1 MNTRCLFYSL
11 TAQNASEDNITLC
24 PFLDYANHSFSA
36 PDVNTARLR
45 ERGYPI
51 PTFLS
56 PPDLTLEQ
64 GEQVFL
70 RYGSHSRCELL
81 TEYGFVDMGGPI
93 EVSVDDLIEELF
105 ENAEDGL
112 KRRELLEGHGYWGFV
127 QIWCLLFQSAPTN
140 HLQGLD
146 APCNGGVC
154 TSFLPPPS
162 TLTTSASTFIRQ
174 IPT

>member
-11 TAQNASEDNITLC
+11 TAQNPSEDNITLC
-24 PFLDYANHSFSA
+24 PLLDYANHSFSA

-70 RYGSHSRCELL
+70 RYGSHSRCTLL
-81 TEYGFVDMGGPI
+81 TEYGFVDMGGLI

-105 ENAEDGL
+105 ENAEDGPE
-112 KRRELLEGHGYWGFV
+112 RRKLLEGHGYWGFV
-127 QIWCLLFQSAPTN
+127 QIWCLLSRSALTN
-140 HLQGLD
+140 HFQ
-146 APCNGGVC
+146 
-154 TSFLPPPS
+154 
-162 TLTTSASTFIRQ
+162 
-174 IPT
+174 